1 MASAFHRLVKRIRF
15 SIPALAGALC
25 LLAGACATTSPKL
38 VEAILVDG
46 PRGSVYLQKSGED
59 SWFKA
64 AHPLYVSPRL
74 LTQMLRG
81 VEVLALPADKTTAR
95 RVFSDEDTE
104 FLSPLVSTAL
114 TKATKGQLV
123 GFRVHHGTNAGSD
136 STGGVLYVQGR
147 SLHLSLTHYRADT
160 GRREIGAQPHRQFP
174 NPTGLEPRQISFIPE
189 AARRSSLN
197 EQPDLVNP
205 PPLATVVIDFELLA
219 KGLEP
224 QSASGQSQPLYL
236 YPDVEAATRQA
247 LQSIIPANG
256 VATSQEAQAAQAEEV
271 RSLKELVMKKTTEV
285 DAVKE
290 EVRALQRRLAEVQAE
305 TQQSKKRQSAPP
317 VRKTIP

>member
-1 MASAFHRLVKRIRF
+1 MASALHNPVKSIRF
-15 SIPALAGALC
+15 SIPVLAGALC
-25 LLAGACATTSPKL
+25 LLATACATTSPKL

-46 PRGSVYLQKSGED
+46 PRGSVYLQKGGED

-74 LTQMLRG
+74 LTHMFRG

-104 FLSPLVSTAL
+104 FLSPLISTAL
-114 TKATKGQLV
+114 SKATKGQLV
-123 GFRVHHGTNAGSD
+123 GFRVHHGTNAARD

-147 SLHLSLTHYRADT
+147 LLHLSLTHYRADT
-160 GRREIGAQPHRQFP
+160 GRREIGAKPDPQFP
-174 NPTGLEPRQISFIPE
+174 NPRGLEPRQIGFIPE

-236 YPDVEAATRQA
+236 YPDVEAATQQA

-256 VATSQEAQAAQAEEV
+256 VAISQETQAAHAEEV
-271 RSLKELVMKKTTEV
+271 RSLKEDVMKKTTEV

-305 TQQSKKRQSAPP
+305 AQQAKKRQSVQP
-317 VRKTIP
+317 VRKSVP